1 MTTEPELELPD
12 RADAR
17 PPGLTFRVLFLDS
30 PEHNEL
36 LMEACKE
43 FGYAVVGAA
52 TVEEAWLFLNGTDH
66 VDVIVCAAHLE
77 EESMFKLLHAVR
89 ASELHKDAA
98 FLILSLEPSPVGA
111 RLDAIA
117 ASAGRALGADAF
129 VPMPVF
135 DPIALVAHIRRL
147 QPAIP
152 KVQRALLD
160 DDDIS
165 AKA

>member
-1 MTTEPELELPD
+1 MTAEPELELPD
-12 RADAR
+12 RADAK
-17 PPGLTFRVLFLDS
+17 PPEQTFRVLFLDS
-30 PEHNEL
+30 PERNEML
-36 LMEACKE
+36 KEACKE
-43 FGYAVVGAA
+43 FGYAVVGAS

-77 EESMFKLLHAVR
+77 EESMFKLLLAVR

-129 VPMPVF
+129 VTMPVF

-147 QPAIP
+147 QPAVP
-152 KVQRALLD
+152 SVLKSKPEDEEAGP
-160 DDDIS
+160 
-165 AKA
+165 